1 MLNLQAG
8 PKDKNKMEL
17 TVVYKVSSY
26 LAAHKIKQYFERV
39 WKLPLHLHAVIDCSW
54 YGCFDL

>member
-1 MLNLQAG
+1 
-8 PKDKNKMEL
+8 MEL